1 MSTRSCPDWPD
12 LMERAP
18 DLLFKHYTADELQL
32 PSDVVVALGNVRLSE
47 VEVCADVTHN
57 VFNPSTPTRACPTPC
72 DPATGATWT
81 AGWVNLP
88 NPSR

>member
-47 VEVCADVTHN
+47 VEVCADVTRN
-57 VFNPSTPTRACPTPC
+57 VFNHEHT
-72 DPATGATWT
+72 DPRLSEALRSSYWSDLESWTGESA
-81 AGWVNLP
+81 
-88 NPSR
+88 